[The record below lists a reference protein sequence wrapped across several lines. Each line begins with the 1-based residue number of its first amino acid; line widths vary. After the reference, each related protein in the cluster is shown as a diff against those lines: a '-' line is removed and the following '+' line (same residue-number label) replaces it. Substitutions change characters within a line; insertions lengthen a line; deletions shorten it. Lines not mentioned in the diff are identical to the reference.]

1 MGRLYCGDSN
11 SHVRVESFSS
21 HISLTLRTPVL
32 FIFGRVTRIGHGMK
46 YILRCPDKC
55 PGKRRRRLQNSYL
68 SMQERGGE
76 KSRQREWRT
85 IRCGHCADCQYSQSP
100 NFNRSQIHR
109 LRGDE
114 LYRPISSQKLI
125 PYQPAPERVWGAEAK
140 ARGDGRK
147 ERLAWGQLWKKLIS
161 STDYPQAG
169 VTHDER
175 SHTKRIKSFC
185 QQLRQVEMKDGMT
198 DGGEEER

>member
-1 MGRLYCGDSN
+1 MPGKEAQEAPKL
-11 SHVRVESFSS
+11 
-21 HISLTLRTPVL
+21 L
-32 FIFGRVTRIGHGMK
+32 FINAG
-46 YILRCPDKC
+46 
-55 PGKRRRRLQNSYL
+55 
-68 SMQERGGE
+68 ERGG

-125 PYQPAPERVWGAEAK
+125 PYQPAPERIWGAEAK

-185 QQLRQVEMKDGMT
+185 QQLRQVEMKDGTT

>member
-1 MGRLYCGDSN
+1 MGWNIFSGVLINAWGRGAEGSKTLIYQCRREGGEQAE
-11 SHVRVESFSS
+11 RVEDYQVGPLCWLSIQPESK
-21 HISLTLRTPVL
+21 LQQE
-32 FIFGRVTRIGHGMK
+32 
-46 YILRCPDKC
+46 PDNT
-55 PGKRRRRLQNSYL
+55 G
-68 SMQERGGE
+68 
-76 KSRQREWRT
+76 
-85 IRCGHCADCQYSQSP
+85 
-100 NFNRSQIHR
+100 

-185 QQLRQVEMKDGMT
+185 QQLSQVEMKDGMT

>member
-1 MGRLYCGDSN
+1 MPGKEAQEAPKL
-11 SHVRVESFSS
+11 
-21 HISLTLRTPVL
+21 L
-32 FIFGRVTRIGHGMK
+32 FINAG
-46 YILRCPDKC
+46 
-55 PGKRRRRLQNSYL
+55 
-68 SMQERGGE
+68 ERGGG
-76 KSRQREWRT
+76 KSRQRGWRT

-147 ERLAWGQLWKKLIS
+147 ERLAWGQLWKKLLIHRLS
-161 STDYPQAG
+161 SG
-169 VTHDER
+169 GCHSWREVTHKENQKFLPAIKASGNER
-175 SHTKRIKSFC
+175 WNDWWRRGREVNWC
-185 QQLRQVEMKDGMT
+185 GVRL
-198 DGGEEER
+198 ERESVREGLK